1 MIERK
6 NLSMT
11 DIYSLGL
18 IVYEVLSENES
29 YSELNQL
36 QMIEIGIM

>member
-6 NLSMT
+6 DLPMT

-29 YSELNQL
+29 HSELNQL